1 MTISTTRAGR
11 GVVASV
17 AVVLLVVV
25 PARAADRLP
34 SFADV
39 LARAEP
45 AVVNVSTVARQT
57 GEEGQPETMQ
67 DLLRRFFGEPPA
79 AGRSL
84 GSGFIISADG
94 DIVTNNHVVKGAE
107 KIRVRMATEEEFDA
121 KLLGSDDK
129 TDIALLRIKAPR
141 PLPTLPLGDSE
152 ALKVGDWVL
161 AIGNPFGLTQT
172 ATAGIVSAKGRFLG
186 AGPYDDFIQTDAS
199 INPGNSGG
207 PLVDQDG
214 RVVGIN
220 AAIVSP
226 AGGNVGI
233 GFAVPIA
240 LARWVVDQIREHGGV
255 VRGWMGVAVQAVTP
269 ELARSFGLH
278 GAEGALVAD
287 VVPGGPAA
295 KAGIARGD
303 VIVRWGDR
311 PVQRSR
317 DLPFMVAL
325 TPPGTRVPVTVLRDG
340 KERTVDVAVER
351 MPAESSR
358 ESRPTRRAGDL
369 GGWGL
374 AVEALGSDDARRLGL
389 KPGTGVIV
397 THVADGSPAE
407 DVGLEPGDVIV
418 EANRRPVHSP
428 TDLGRAL
435 AASPRRA
442 LLLVRRNGAALFIE
456 MER

>member
-1 MTISTTRAGR
+1 MPTAGAGR
-11 GVVASV
+11 GGLVALG
-17 AVVLLVVV
+17 ALLGVT
-25 PARAADRLP
+25 PAAAGDRLP

-45 AVVNVSTVARQT
+45 AVVNISTVGRA
-57 GEEGQPETMQ
+57 GEEGQGPPESMQ
-67 DLLRRFFGEPPA
+67 DFLHRFLGEPPA
-79 AGRSL
+79 VSRSL
-84 GSGFIISADG
+84 GSGFVISADG
-94 DIVTNNHVVKGAE
+94 DVVTNNHVVKGAD

-121 KLLGSDDK
+121 KLVGSDDK
-129 TDIALLRIKAPR
+129 TDIALVHIKAPH

-152 ALKVGDWVL
+152 SLKVGDWVL

-240 LARWVVDQIREHGGV
+240 LVRWVVDQIREHGSV
-255 VRGWMGVAVQAVTP
+255 VRGWMGVAVQSVTP
-269 ELARSFGLH
+269 DLARSFGLH

-287 VVPGGPAA
+287 VTPGGPAS

-311 PVQRSR
+311 RVQHSR
-317 DLPFMVAL
+317 ELPLMVAL
-325 TPPGTRVPVTVLRDG
+325 TPPGTRVPVAVVREG
-340 KERTVDVAVER
+340 RERTVDVTVDR
-351 MPAESSR
+351 MPAEERR
-358 ESRPTRRAGDL
+358 ESRAPSR
-369 GGWGL
+369 GGSLEAWGL
-374 AVEALGSDDARRLGL
+374 AVAALGRDDARRLGV
-389 KPGTGVIV
+389 KPGSGVIV
-397 THVADGSPAE
+397 TDVAEGSPADE
-407 DVGLEPGDVIV
+407 AGVEPGDVVV
-418 EANRRPVHSP
+418 EVNRRAVRSP
-428 TDLGRAL
+428 ADLGRAL

-442 LLLVRRNGAALFIE
+442 LLLVRRNEASVFIE

>member
-1 MTISTTRAGR
+1 MPTAGAGR
-11 GVVASV
+11 GGLVALG
-17 AVVLLVVV
+17 ALLGVT
-25 PARAADRLP
+25 PAAAADRLP

-45 AVVNVSTVARQT
+45 AVVNISTVGRA
-57 GEEGQPETMQ
+57 GEEGQGPPESMQ
-67 DLLRRFFGEPPA
+67 DFLHRFLGEPPA
-79 AGRSL
+79 VSRSL
-84 GSGFIISADG
+84 GSGFVISADG
-94 DIVTNNHVVKGAE
+94 DVVTNNHVVKGAD

-121 KLLGSDDK
+121 KLVGSDDK
-129 TDIALLRIKAPR
+129 TDIALIHIKAPH

-152 ALKVGDWVL
+152 NLKVGDWVL

-240 LARWVVDQIREHGGV
+240 LVRWVVDQIREHGGV
-255 VRGWMGVAVQAVTP
+255 VRGWMGVAVQSVTP
-269 ELARSFGLH
+269 DLARSFGLH

-287 VVPGGPAA
+287 VTPGGPAS

-311 PVQRSR
+311 RVQHSR
-317 DLPFMVAL
+317 ELPLMVAL
-325 TPPGTRVPVTVLRDG
+325 TPPGTRVPVAVVREG
-340 KERTVDVAVER
+340 RERTVDVTVDR
-351 MPAESSR
+351 MPAEERR
-358 ESRPTRRAGDL
+358 ESRAPSR
-369 GGWGL
+369 GGSLEAWGL
-374 AVEALGSDDARRLGL
+374 AVAALGRDDARRLGV
-389 KPGTGVIV
+389 KPGSGVIV
-397 THVADGSPAE
+397 TDVAEGSPADE
-407 DVGLEPGDVIV
+407 AGVEPGDVVV
-418 EANRRPVHSP
+418 EANRRAVRSP
-428 TDLGRAL
+428 ADLGRAL

-442 LLLVRRNGAALFIE
+442 LLLVRRNEASVFIE
-456 MER
+456 IER

>member
-1 MTISTTRAGR
+1 MPTAGAGR
-11 GVVASV
+11 GGLVALG
-17 AVVLLVVV
+17 ALLGVT
-25 PARAADRLP
+25 PAAAGDRLP

-45 AVVNVSTVARQT
+45 AVVNISTVGRA
-57 GEEGQPETMQ
+57 GEEGQGPPESMQ
-67 DLLRRFFGEPPA
+67 DFLHRFLGEPPA
-79 AGRSL
+79 VSRSL
-84 GSGFIISADG
+84 GSGFVISADG
-94 DIVTNNHVVKGAE
+94 DVVTNNHVVKGAD

-121 KLLGSDDK
+121 KLVGSDDK
-129 TDIALLRIKAPR
+129 TDIALVHIKAPH

-152 ALKVGDWVL
+152 SLKVGDWVL

-240 LARWVVDQIREHGGV
+240 LVRWVVDQIREHGSV
-255 VRGWMGVAVQAVTP
+255 VRGWMGVAVQSVTP
-269 ELARSFGLH
+269 DLARSFGLH

-287 VVPGGPAA
+287 VTPGGPAS

-311 PVQRSR
+311 RVQHSR
-317 DLPFMVAL
+317 ELPLMVAL
-325 TPPGTRVPVTVLRDG
+325 TPPGTRVPVAVVREG
-340 KERTVDVAVER
+340 RERTVDVTVDR
-351 MPAESSR
+351 MPAEERR
-358 ESRPTRRAGDL
+358 ESRAPSR
-369 GGWGL
+369 GGSLEAWGL
-374 AVEALGSDDARRLGL
+374 AVAALGRDDARRLGV
-389 KPGTGVIV
+389 KPGSGVIV
-397 THVADGSPAE
+397 TDVAEGSPADE
-407 DVGLEPGDVIV
+407 AGVEPGDVVV
-418 EANRRPVHSP
+418 EVNRRAVRSP
-428 TDLGRAL
+428 ADLGRAL

-442 LLLVRRNGAALFIE
+442 LLLVRRNGASVFIE

>member
-1 MTISTTRAGR
+1 MPTAGAGR
-11 GVVASV
+11 GGLVALG
-17 AVVLLVVV
+17 ALLGVT
-25 PARAADRLP
+25 PAAAGDRLP

-45 AVVNVSTVARQT
+45 AVVNISTVGRA
-57 GEEGQPETMQ
+57 GEEGQGPPESMQ
-67 DLLRRFFGEPPA
+67 DFLHRFLGEPPA
-79 AGRSL
+79 VSRSL
-84 GSGFIISADG
+84 GSGFVISADG
-94 DIVTNNHVVKGAE
+94 DVVTNNHVVKGAD

-121 KLLGSDDK
+121 KLVGSDDK
-129 TDIALLRIKAPR
+129 TDIALVHIKAAH

-152 ALKVGDWVL
+152 SLKVGDWVL

-240 LARWVVDQIREHGGV
+240 LVRWVVDQIREHGSV
-255 VRGWMGVAVQAVTP
+255 VRGWMGVAVQSVTP
-269 ELARSFGLH
+269 DLARSFGLH

-287 VVPGGPAA
+287 VTPGGPAS

-311 PVQRSR
+311 RVQHSR
-317 DLPFMVAL
+317 ELPLMVAL
-325 TPPGTRVPVTVLRDG
+325 TPPGTRVPVAVVREG
-340 KERTVDVAVER
+340 RERTVDVTVDR
-351 MPAESSR
+351 MPAEERR
-358 ESRPTRRAGDL
+358 ESRAPSH
-369 GGWGL
+369 GGSLEAWGL
-374 AVEALGSDDARRLGL
+374 AVSALGRDDARRLGV
-389 KPGTGVIV
+389 KPGSGVIV
-397 THVADGSPAE
+397 TDVAEGSPADE
-407 DVGLEPGDVIV
+407 AGVEPGDVVV
-418 EANRRPVHSP
+418 EVNRRAVRSP
-428 TDLGRAL
+428 ADLGRAL

-442 LLLVRRNGAALFIE
+442 LLLVRRNGASVFIE

>member
-1 MTISTTRAGR
+1 MPTAGAGR
-11 GVVASV
+11 GGLVALG
-17 AVVLLVVV
+17 ALLGVT
-25 PARAADRLP
+25 PAAAGDRLP

-45 AVVNVSTVARQT
+45 AVVNISTVGRA
-57 GEEGQPETMQ
+57 GEEGQGPPESMQ
-67 DLLRRFFGEPPA
+67 DFLHRFLGEPPA
-79 AGRSL
+79 VSRSL
-84 GSGFIISADG
+84 GSGFVISADG
-94 DIVTNNHVVKGAE
+94 DVVTNNHVVKGAD

-121 KLLGSDDK
+121 KLVGSDDK
-129 TDIALLRIKAPR
+129 TDIALVHIKAAH

-152 ALKVGDWVL
+152 SLKVGDWVL

-240 LARWVVDQIREHGGV
+240 LVRWVVDQIREHGSV
-255 VRGWMGVAVQAVTP
+255 VRGWMGVAVQSVTP
-269 ELARSFGLH
+269 DLARSFGLH

-287 VVPGGPAA
+287 VTPGGPAS
-295 KAGIARGD
+295 KTGIARGD

-311 PVQRSR
+311 RVQHSR
-317 DLPFMVAL
+317 ELPLMVAL
-325 TPPGTRVPVTVLRDG
+325 TPPGTRVPVAVVREG
-340 KERTVDVAVER
+340 RERTVDVTVDR
-351 MPAESSR
+351 MPAEERR
-358 ESRPTRRAGDL
+358 ESRAPSR
-369 GGWGL
+369 GGSLEAWGL
-374 AVEALGSDDARRLGL
+374 AVSALGRDDARRLGV
-389 KPGTGVIV
+389 KPGSGVIV
-397 THVADGSPAE
+397 TDVAEGSPADE
-407 DVGLEPGDVIV
+407 AGVEPGDVVV
-418 EANRRPVHSP
+418 EVNRRAVRSP
-428 TDLGRAL
+428 ADLGRAL

-442 LLLVRRNGAALFIE
+442 LLLVRRNGASVFIE

>member
-1 MTISTTRAGR
+1 MPTAGAGR
-11 GVVASV
+11 GGLVALG
-17 AVVLLVVV
+17 ALLGVT
-25 PARAADRLP
+25 PAAAGDRLP

-45 AVVNVSTVARQT
+45 AVVNISTVGRA
-57 GEEGQPETMQ
+57 GEEGQGPPESMQ
-67 DLLRRFFGEPPA
+67 DFLHRFLGEPPA
-79 AGRSL
+79 VSRSL
-84 GSGFIISADG
+84 GSGFVISADG
-94 DIVTNNHVVKGAE
+94 DVVTNNHVVKGAD

-121 KLLGSDDK
+121 KLVGSDDK
-129 TDIALLRIKAPR
+129 TDIALIHIKAPH

-152 ALKVGDWVL
+152 NLKVGDWVL

-240 LARWVVDQIREHGGV
+240 LVRWVVDQIREHGSV
-255 VRGWMGVAVQAVTP
+255 VRGWMGVAVQSVTP
-269 ELARSFGLH
+269 DLARSFGLH

-287 VVPGGPAA
+287 VTPGGPAS

-311 PVQRSR
+311 RVQHSR
-317 DLPFMVAL
+317 ELPLMVAL
-325 TPPGTRVPVTVLRDG
+325 TPPGTRVPVAVVREG
-340 KERTVDVAVER
+340 RERTVDVTVDR
-351 MPAESSR
+351 MPAEERR
-358 ESRPTRRAGDL
+358 ESRAPSR
-369 GGWGL
+369 GGSLEAWGL
-374 AVEALGSDDARRLGL
+374 AVAALGRDDARRLGV
-389 KPGTGVIV
+389 KPGSGVIV
-397 THVADGSPAE
+397 TDVAEGSPADE
-407 DVGLEPGDVIV
+407 AGVEPGDVVV
-418 EANRRPVHSP
+418 EVNRRAVRSP
-428 TDLGRAL
+428 ADLGRAL

-442 LLLVRRNGAALFIE
+442 LLLVRRNEASVFIE
-456 MER
+456 IER

>member
-1 MTISTTRAGR
+1 MPTAGAGR
-11 GVVASV
+11 GGVVALG
-17 AVVLLVVV
+17 ALLGVT
-25 PARAADRLP
+25 PAAAGDRLP

-45 AVVNVSTVARQT
+45 AVVNISTVGRA
-57 GEEGQPETMQ
+57 GEEGQGPPESMQ
-67 DLLRRFFGEPPA
+67 DFLHRFLGEPPA
-79 AGRSL
+79 VSRSL
-84 GSGFIISADG
+84 GSGFVISADG
-94 DIVTNNHVVKGAE
+94 DVVTNNHVVKGAD

-121 KLLGSDDK
+121 KLVGSDDK
-129 TDIALLRIKAPR
+129 TDIALVHIKAPH

-152 ALKVGDWVL
+152 SLKVGDWVL

-240 LARWVVDQIREHGGV
+240 LVRWVVDQIREHGSV
-255 VRGWMGVAVQAVTP
+255 VRGWMGVAVQSVTP
-269 ELARSFGLH
+269 DLARSFGLH

-287 VVPGGPAA
+287 VTPGGPAS

-311 PVQRSR
+311 RVQHSR
-317 DLPFMVAL
+317 ELPLMVAL
-325 TPPGTRVPVTVLRDG
+325 TPPGTRVPVAVVREG
-340 KERTVDVAVER
+340 RERTVDVTVDR
-351 MPAESSR
+351 MPAEERR
-358 ESRPTRRAGDL
+358 ESRAPSR
-369 GGWGL
+369 GGSLEAWGL
-374 AVEALGSDDARRLGL
+374 AVAALGRDDARRLGV
-389 KPGTGVIV
+389 KPGSGVIV
-397 THVADGSPAE
+397 TDVAEGSPADE
-407 DVGLEPGDVIV
+407 AGVEPGDVVV
-418 EANRRPVHSP
+418 EVNRRAVRSP
-428 TDLGRAL
+428 ADLGRAL

-442 LLLVRRNGAALFIE
+442 LLLVRRNEASVFIE

>member
-1 MTISTTRAGR
+1 MPTAGAGR
-11 GVVASV
+11 GGLVALG
-17 AVVLLVVV
+17 ALLGVT
-25 PARAADRLP
+25 PAAAADRLP

-45 AVVNVSTVARQT
+45 AVVNISTVGRA
-57 GEEGQPETMQ
+57 GEEGQGPPESMQ
-67 DLLRRFFGEPPA
+67 DFLHRFLGEPPA
-79 AGRSL
+79 VSRSL
-84 GSGFIISADG
+84 GSGFVISADG
-94 DIVTNNHVVKGAE
+94 DVVTNNHVVKGAD

-121 KLLGSDDK
+121 KLVGSDDK
-129 TDIALLRIKAPR
+129 TDIALVHIKAPH

-152 ALKVGDWVL
+152 NLKVGDWVL

-240 LARWVVDQIREHGGV
+240 LVRWVVDQIREHGGV
-255 VRGWMGVAVQAVTP
+255 VRGWMGVAVQSVTAD
-269 ELARSFGLH
+269 LARSFRLH

-287 VVPGGPAA
+287 VTPGGPAS

-311 PVQRSR
+311 RVQRSR
-317 DLPFMVAL
+317 ELPLMVAL
-325 TPPGTRVPVTVLRDG
+325 TPPGTRVPVAVVRDG
-340 KERTVDVAVER
+340 HERTVDVTVDR
-351 MPAESSR
+351 MPAEERR
-358 ESRPTRRAGDL
+358 ESRAPSR
-369 GGWGL
+369 GGSLEAWGL
-374 AVEALGSDDARRLGL
+374 AVAALGRDDARRLGV
-389 KPGTGVIV
+389 KPGSGVIV
-397 THVADGSPAE
+397 TDVAEGSPADE
-407 DVGLEPGDVIV
+407 AGVEPGDVVV
-418 EANRRPVHSP
+418 EANRRAVRSP
-428 TDLGRAL
+428 ADLGRAL

-442 LLLVRRNGAALFIE
+442 LLLVRRNEASVFIE
-456 MER
+456 IER

>member
-1 MTISTTRAGR
+1 MPTAGAGR
-11 GVVASV
+11 GGLVALG
-17 AVVLLVVV
+17 ALLGVT
-25 PARAADRLP
+25 PAAAADRLP

-45 AVVNVSTVARQT
+45 AVVNISTVGRA
-57 GEEGQPETMQ
+57 GEEGQGPPESMQ
-67 DLLRRFFGEPPA
+67 DFLHRFLGEPPA
-79 AGRSL
+79 VSRSL
-84 GSGFIISADG
+84 GSGFVISADG
-94 DIVTNNHVVKGAE
+94 DVVTN
-107 KIRVRMATEEEFDA
+107 IRVRMATEEEFDA
-121 KLLGSDDK
+121 KLVGSDDK
-129 TDIALLRIKAPR
+129 TDIALVHIKAPH

-152 ALKVGDWVL
+152 SLKVGDWVL

-240 LARWVVDQIREHGGV
+240 LVRWVVDQIREHGSV
-255 VRGWMGVAVQAVTP
+255 VRGWMGVAVQSVTP
-269 ELARSFGLH
+269 DLARSFGLH

-287 VVPGGPAA
+287 VTPGGPAS

-311 PVQRSR
+311 RVQHSR
-317 DLPFMVAL
+317 ELPLMVAL
-325 TPPGTRVPVTVLRDG
+325 TPPGTRVPVAVVREG
-340 KERTVDVAVER
+340 RERTVDVTVDR
-351 MPAESSR
+351 MPAEERR
-358 ESRPTRRAGDL
+358 ESRAPSR
-369 GGWGL
+369 GGSLEAWGL
-374 AVEALGSDDARRLGL
+374 AVAALGRDDARRLGV
-389 KPGTGVIV
+389 KPGSGVIV
-397 THVADGSPAE
+397 TDVAEGSPADE
-407 DVGLEPGDVIV
+407 AGVEPGDVVV
-418 EANRRPVHSP
+418 EANRRAVRAPA
-428 TDLGRAL
+428 DLGRAL

-442 LLLVRRNGAALFIE
+442 LLLVRRNGASVFIE

>member
-1 MTISTTRAGR
+1 MPTAGAGR
-11 GVVASV
+11 GGLVALG
-17 AVVLLVVV
+17 ALLGVT
-25 PARAADRLP
+25 PAAAGDRLP

-45 AVVNVSTVARQT
+45 AVVNISTVGRA
-57 GEEGQPETMQ
+57 GEEGQGPPESMQ
-67 DLLRRFFGEPPA
+67 DFLHRFLGEPPA
-79 AGRSL
+79 VSRSL
-84 GSGFIISADG
+84 GSGFVISADG
-94 DIVTNNHVVKGAE
+94 DVVTNNHVVKGAD

-121 KLLGSDDK
+121 KLVGSDDK
-129 TDIALLRIKAPR
+129 TDIALVHIKAPH

-152 ALKVGDWVL
+152 SLKVGDWVL

-240 LARWVVDQIREHGGV
+240 LVRWVVDQIREHGSV
-255 VRGWMGVAVQAVTP
+255 VRGWMGVAVQSVTP
-269 ELARSFGLH
+269 DLARSFGLH

-287 VVPGGPAA
+287 VTPGGPAS

-311 PVQRSR
+311 RVQHSR
-317 DLPFMVAL
+317 ELPLMVAL
-325 TPPGTRVPVTVLRDG
+325 TPPGTRVPVAVVREG
-340 KERTVDVAVER
+340 RERTVDVTVDR
-351 MPAESSR
+351 MPAEERR
-358 ESRPTRRAGDL
+358 ESRTPSR
-369 GGWGL
+369 GGSLEAWGL
-374 AVEALGSDDARRLGL
+374 AVAALGRDDARRLGV
-389 KPGTGVIV
+389 KPGSGVIV
-397 THVADGSPAE
+397 TDVAEGSPADE
-407 DVGLEPGDVIV
+407 AGVEPGDVVV
-418 EANRRPVHSP
+418 EVNRRAVRSP
-428 TDLGRAL
+428 ADLGRAL

-442 LLLVRRNGAALFIE
+442 LLLVRRNGASVFIE